1 MIDTPSSCPFQN
13 QRHASRKKTI
23 FTYESTIFRHLIHDA
38 NLFMEISTHHKVQQM
53 IYPTERTVRWP
64 SKHQHH
70 CRLCMLSTFAG
81 NFIAL
86 EHKLTTIPKTI
97 LLAKKNK
104 NLQAHHHCMRN
115 IPSSDPIQAL
125 QPCICPC
132 WWVPSSTPENSALSK
147 NNFILWIGKQ
157 VLSGKGW
164 SLIVSHG
171 QYFEFAPNTEL
182 RGQNLKIYPRTVV
195 HQTWCSKSENCGPPH
210 LSEKM
215 LEHKPKRLTTVVKYN
230 FQAIKWYPPEN
241 TNLSD
246 GSTPSCIRVWEFTC
260 PSYDCTAPLWISRWS

>member
-86 EHKLTTIPKTI
+86 EHKLTTITKTI
-97 LLAKKNK
+97 LLAKKKTCRLITIACETLPLLIQSRHSNHAS
-104 NLQAHHHCMRN
+104 AHVGGFH
-115 IPSSDPIQAL
+115 PAL
-125 QPCICPC
+125 
-132 WWVPSSTPENSALSK
+132 
-147 NNFILWIGKQ
+147 
-157 VLSGKGW
+157 
-164 SLIVSHG
+164 
-171 QYFEFAPNTEL
+171 
-182 RGQNLKIYPRTVV
+182 LKIPYCQKIT
-195 HQTWCSKSENCGPPH
+195 SFYELANKS
-210 LSEKM
+210 
-215 LEHKPKRLTTVVKYN
+215 
-230 FQAIKWYPPEN
+230 
-241 TNLSD
+241 
-246 GSTPSCIRVWEFTC
+246 
-260 PSYDCTAPLWISRWS
+260 